1 MSEVMEDGA
10 FAKSGSVPGTGP
22 IKLHMVSL
30 GCDKNLVDSE
40 NMLGI
45 LTARG
50 YELTDDEQEAEVAVI
65 NTCCFIEDAKK
76 ESIDRI
82 FDLVRL
88 KETANLK
95 VLVVAGCMAERY
107 TDELMEEIP
116 EIDAFI
122 GTTGI
127 ASIAQAVE
135 DTLAGKKAVARSDIS
150 TDPLLNP
157 AQRIVTTGGHY
168 AFLKIAEGC
177 DKNCT
182 YCAIPRFRGHY
193 RSFPME
199 RLTEEAR
206 ILAER
211 GVRELILVA
220 QETTLYGK
228 DLYGEKSLHRLL
240 RELCRIDTL
249 RWIRVLYC
257 YPEEIYPE
265 LIEVM
270 AEEEKICHYLDL
282 PIQHAADSVLRR
294 MNRRT
299 TEADLRQLIGSLR
312 ERIPDIALRTTLITG
327 FPGETDE
334 EHACVMN
341 FISEMKFDRLGVF
354 RYSREEDTPA
364 AAMKGQVK
372 QAVKKKRFAELMT
385 RQQGISLQK
394 NKEKIGTVMD
404 VFVEGSIP
412 EDGVYVGRSYRDA
425 PSVDGFVFFSSPREF
440 MSGDF
445 VRVRIT
451 SASEYDLHGELYEA
465 EEAFSD

>member
-107 TDELMEEIP
+107 T
-116 EIDAFI
+116 
-122 GTTGI
+122 
-127 ASIAQAVE
+127 
-135 DTLAGKKAVARSDIS
+135 AGKKAVARSDIS

-206 ILAER
+206 ILAGR

-385 RQQGISLQK
+385 LQQGISLQK